1 MIRVTNKLLAGVTL
15 AALFVLAA
23 CGGSAPVTTEAPALA
38 ATTAPATESPA
49 GQAPAQEATATTVP
63 EPTPTEAVVGES
75 GEVSF
80 SRDIL
85 PVLQSRCIN
94 CHGGQ
99 RTSEGLDMKT
109 YQALMAGSQNGSVV
123 TPGDAA
129 NSLFV
134 TLSAEGKMP
143 KRGPKLTPAEIK
155 LLTDWVNAGAP
166 NN

>member
-1 MIRVTNKLLAGVTL
+1 MTRIANKIFAGVML

-23 CGGSAPVTTEAPALA
+23 CGGGLPAATEIPAPAATNAPPTEAPAA
-38 ATTAPATESPA
+38 
-49 GQAPAQEATATTVP
+49 QAPAQESTATAAP
-63 EPTPTEAVVGES
+63 EPASTEAAPSAS

-99 RTSEGLDMKT
+99 RTSEGLDMKA
-109 YQALMAGSQNGSVV
+109 YESLMAGSQNGSVV
-123 TPGDAA
+123 TPSDAA
-129 NSLFV
+129 NSSFV
-134 TLSAEGKMP
+134 TLAAEGKMP
-143 KRGPKLTPAEIK
+143 KRGPKLTPAEIQ

>member
-1 MIRVTNKLLAGVTL
+1 MRITKTISIGASLAI
-15 AALFVLAA
+15 LFILAA
-23 CGGSAPVTTEAPALA
+23 CGGGAPALGE
-38 ATTAPATESPA
+38 TPAP
-49 GQAPAQEATATTVP
+49 TATTVP
-63 EPTPTEAVVGES
+63 VAEAPVVQSPTQETTATTALEPAATQAAPSAS

-80 SRDIL
+80 SKDIL

-99 RTSEGLDMKT
+99 RTSEGLDLKT
-109 YQALMAGSQNGSVV
+109 YESLMAGSQNGSVV

-129 NSLFV
+129 SSLFV
-134 TLSAEGKMP
+134 TLAAEGKMP